1 MTTTA
6 QTVSRYA
13 LTTQPDDPRGPY
25 RVVDTESTEV
35 LASTPYAHIATIVID
50 ALEAVPA

>member
-1 MTTTA
+1 MTTTN
-6 QTVSRYA
+6 TTTRYA

-25 RVVDTESTEV
+25 RVLDTESTEV
-35 LASTPYAHIATIVID
+35 LVSTPYAHLAEIVLD

>member
-6 QTVSRYA
+6 QTVTRYM
-13 LTTQPDDPRGPY
+13 LTTHPEDPRGPF
-25 RVVDTESTEV
+25 RVVDAESTEV
-35 LASTPYAHIATIVID
+35 LACSPYAHIAEIVLD